1 MERRNKAV
9 QATIAFFKKPVPVSK
24 KSHGPYSESD
34 SDNSTVSDAPLSQLN
49 IKASFHRF
57 IETLLYIS
65 PTHPKFCKLLLRDI
79 ANMMGKRSVESR
91 WWLVCPN
98 GHWCVRMDTIIM
110 VWTNKCMEGA
120 RWTVGSCWVSW

>member
-98 GHWCVRMDTIIM
+98 GHYHHGLDQQMH
-110 VWTNKCMEGA
+110 GGS
-120 RWTVGSCWVSW
+120 TVNGGLVLG